1 MEVSL
6 VYAIVIGGLISLF
19 LIRQSLI
26 LINKLTRSARVRSW
40 VFRHL
45 DVNVVDRHRFSPPV
59 SRLALLALV
68 LYWGGTA
75 ICNTLG
81 VSSLDEASLRAAA
94 ITAFNM
100 IPMLMGDRLA
110 FVADVLDLSQKT
122 HRAIHHSIGS
132 MTVLQM
138 SLHVT
143 LRAIGHTWN
152 LTTSSDRMALMVRL
166 RQRSYEKSVL
176 T

>member
-1 MEVSL
+1 MEVSS

-19 LIRQSLI
+19 LIRQTLL
-26 LINKLTRSARVRSW
+26 LINKMTRSVRVRSW
-40 VFRHL
+40 VFRHM

-59 SRLALLALV
+59 SRLALLALI

-81 VSSLDEASLRAAA
+81 VSSLDEASIRAAA

-138 SLHVT
+138 SLHVV
-143 LRAIGHTWN
+143 LRAVGHTWN
-152 LTTSSDRMALMVRL
+152 LTTSSDRMALMVRPVQHFQGITL
-166 RQRSYEKSVL
+166 L